1 MCISKIVHTCVV
13 IMKLDSIQC
22 GVNNMWQCKHCDAHI
37 DIKMHDNYLVKA
49 YNVLETFIIIFIF
62 YKIHIFMPKIIWGEN
77 SMLDT
82 GCKKQ

>member
-1 MCISKIVHTCVV
+1 
-13 IMKLDSIQC
+13 
-22 GVNNMWQCKHCDAHI
+22 MWQCKHCDAHI

-82 GCKKQ
+82 GCKKQWQIKKKPVNNKLKPMYLNK